1 MPGQD
6 PTQKQISE
14 KYRENLQYFSRGHY
28 LRRLKTVC
36 FLVAVVGAIAAAVG
50 FRFWGSL
57 EDLSTGPISQNH
69 ARFAND
75 CAACHEGADTD
86 LLNLLP
92 LSALRDHA
100 GAAKNLSVTQVMQK
114 MGEVGIPDLE
124 AIKAGAGRM
133 AGELQAVDGKK
144 VEGAVH
150 RALGYTSLSLMD
162 KACLKCHQPMGL
174 HQPQLPALAV
184 RNALAQLP
192 LVRADECSN
201 CHREHIGS
209 GKMRAPDS
217 QTCVQCHNDPH
228 ELSRTRDFAEVKGG
242 RVPTVAENR
251 NLGDGVVRFL
261 APPPRE
267 PVGPFKSYAEGHP
280 GFAYE
285 GAGLKDP
292 ARIKYNHARHE
303 LADIPKVNGRKLECA
318 DCHKPSGNGAYYQP
332 VRYEKHC
339 QTCHSLHLTPD
350 LPSVKIPHGDSD
362 KVRDFLRPSSLTL
375 HITEA
380 LRLRGVDDRMELGR
394 QIKEQF
400 DNLAARGMTTAEEIE
415 RRVFYVGDPPVE
427 QERNSPRSNK
437 VPFFAACAKC
447 HELEPGGKKAPRVLP
462 TLMAERWVQR
472 GPFTHVPHTHMDCL
486 ECHGA
491 AKTSK
496 LTTDI
501 LMPSQKSCAECHRPL
516 DPERVEASAETI
528 RLRSEL
534 EPGNRLLAQAQRK
547 AGGVKSECL
556 DCHPFHSSPSATLY
570 LKGMAGN
577 KSQAGHGSS
586 APAPAA
592 P

>member
-1 MPGQD
+1 MSGQD

-14 KYRENLQYFSRGHY
+14 QYKRNLRYFARGHY
-28 LRRLKTVC
+28 LRRWRGILFV
-36 FLVAVVGAIAAAVG
+36 VAVVGGLAAVFG

-57 EDLSTGPISQNH
+57 EDLSTGPISRNH

-75 CAACHEGADTD
+75 CKACHEGAETD
-86 LLNLLP
+86 LLSFLP
-92 LSALRDHA
+92 GGGHSDARE
-100 GAAKNLSVTQVMQK
+100 GRSVAEMMQK
-114 MGEVGIPDLE
+114 MGDVGLPDLD
-124 AIKAGAGRM
+124 AVKLGAGKVAEGLRELN
-133 AGELQAVDGKK
+133 GEK
-144 VEGAVH
+144 VGGMVH

-162 KACLKCHQPMGL
+162 KSCLKCHQPMGL

-184 RNALAQLP
+184 RNSLVHLP
-192 LVRADECSN
+192 VVRADECSS
-201 CHREHIGS
+201 CHREHVGS
-209 GKMRAPDS
+209 GRMQSPDS
-217 QTCVQCHNDPH
+217 QTCVQCHSDPH
-228 ELSRTRDFAEVKGG
+228 QLQRTSDYVEVKEA
-242 RVPTVAENR
+242 RVPEKAENR
-251 NLGDGVVRFL
+251 NLGDGLIRFL
-261 APPPRE
+261 APPPPEGVR
-267 PVGPFKSYAEGHP
+267 PFSSYSEGHP
-280 GFAYE
+280 AFAYE
-285 GAGLKDP
+285 GKGLKDP

-303 LADIPKVNGRKLECA
+303 LADIPKVNGRRLECA
-318 DCHKPSGNGAYYQP
+318 DCHKPSGNGTYYQP

-350 LPSVKIPHGDSD
+350 LPGVKIPHGDSE

-375 HITEA
+375 HLTEA
-380 LRLRGVDDRMELGR
+380 LRQRGVDDRMELGR

-400 DNLAARGMTTAEEIE
+400 DNLAARGMSTAEEIE

-447 HELEPGGKKAPRVLP
+447 HELEPGGKKAPKVLP

-496 LTTDI
+496 LTSDI

-516 DPERVEASAETI
+516 EPEKVEASAETI

-534 EPGNRLLAQAQRK
+534 EPSNRLLAQAQRK

-556 DCHPFHSSPSATLY
+556 DCHPFHSPPAAALY
-570 LKGMAGN
+570 LKGVLGDGPKVRAVEGTAGG
-577 KSQAGHGSS
+577 K
-586 APAPAA
+586 
-592 P
+592 